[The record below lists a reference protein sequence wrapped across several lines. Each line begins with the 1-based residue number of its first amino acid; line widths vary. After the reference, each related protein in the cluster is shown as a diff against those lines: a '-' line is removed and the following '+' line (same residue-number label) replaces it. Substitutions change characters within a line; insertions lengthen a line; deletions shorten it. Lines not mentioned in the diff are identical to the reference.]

1 MDSTWNS
8 PAVME
13 RYLSGDIALA
23 TMHGKERA
31 IARPFRSL
39 LGLELVLPAGL
50 DTDQLGSFD
59 GLVPRQGGAEQAC
72 RRKALMGMAALGLPL
87 GLASEGSF
95 GAHPQLPFLAA
106 GVEVM
111 VFLDRERGLEI
122 WERLIARRT
131 NFDHRCAGELAELE
145 GWLAQVGF
153 PAHGLIVR
161 PEHPCRGAEALLF
174 KDLPD
179 HPRLA
184 GAIAAAT
191 AASSNGRAQV
201 ETDMR
206 AHRNP
211 TRMASLRAL
220 ATKLAR
226 RIATACPACAAP
238 GWGRLDVLPGLP
250 CSWCG
255 MPTPLMHRERFGC
268 VSCSHT
274 EEHPRPDGL
283 AEADPQH
290 CPLCNP

>member
-1 MDSTWNS
+1 
-8 PAVME
+8 ME
-13 RYLSGDIALA
+13 RYLDGKVALA

-31 IARPFRSL
+31 IARPFRAL
-39 LGLELVLPAGL
+39 LGLELELPEGL

-59 GLVPRQGGAEQAC
+59 GRVPRAGGAEQAC
-72 RRKALMGMAALGLPL
+72 RRKAQLGMDILDLPL

-95 GAHPQLPFLAA
+95 GPHPALPFLAT
-106 GVEVM
+106 GLELM
-111 VFLDRERGLEI
+111 VFLDQERNLEI

-145 GWLAQVGF
+145 GWPQRVGF

-161 PEHPCRGAEALLF
+161 PEHPCRGADELLF

-179 HPRLA
+179 QQQLA
-184 GAIAAAT
+184 EAIGAAA

-211 TRMASLRAL
+211 TRMVSLRVL
-220 ATKLAR
+220 ATRLAR
-226 RIATACPACAAP
+226 RIASACPACAAP

-250 CSWCG
+250 CGWCG
-255 MPTPLMHRERFGC
+255 MPTPLTHRERFGC

>member
-1 MDSTWNS
+1 
-8 PAVME
+8 ME
-13 RYLSGDIALA
+13 RYLGSKVALA

-31 IARPFRSL
+31 LARPFRSL
-39 LGLELVLPAGL
+39 LGMELELPRGL
-50 DTDQLGSFD
+50 DTDQMGSFD
-59 GLVPRQGGAEQAC
+59 GRVPRARSAEQAC
-72 RRKALMGMAALGLPL
+72 LHKAQLGMETFGLPL

-95 GAHPQLPFLAA
+95 GPHPALPFLPA
-106 GVEVM
+106 GLELM
-111 VFLDRERGLEI
+111 VFLDQERGLEI

-131 NFDHRCAGELAELE
+131 NFDHRCATELAELE

-161 PEHPCRGAEALLF
+161 PEHPCRGAETLLF

-179 HPRLA
+179 HLQLA
-184 GAIAAAT
+184 GAINAAAT
-191 AASSNGRAQV
+191 ASSSGRALL

-211 TRMASLRAL
+211 TRMASLRVL
-220 ATKLAR
+220 ATRLAR
-226 RIATACPACAAP
+226 RIASACPACEAP
-238 GWGRLDVLPGLP
+238 GWGRLDVVPGLP
-250 CSWCG
+250 CGWCG
-255 MPTPLMHRERFGC
+255 MPTPLMQRERFGC

>member
-1 MDSTWNS
+1 
-8 PAVME
+8 ME
-13 RYLSGDIALA
+13 RYLGSKVALA

-31 IARPFRSL
+31 LARPFRSL
-39 LGLELVLPAGL
+39 LGLALELPAGL

-59 GLVPRQGGAEQAC
+59 GRVPRAGGAEQSC
-72 RRKALMGMAALGLPL
+72 RRKAQLGMDILGLPL

-95 GAHPQLPFLAA
+95 GPHPELPFLAT
-106 GVEVM
+106 GLEVM
-111 VFLDRERGLEI
+111 VFLDQEHGLEI

-131 NFDHRCAGELAELE
+131 NFAHRCVTELAELE

-161 PEHPCRGAEALLF
+161 PEHPCRGAETLLF

-179 HPRLA
+179 HLQLA
-184 GAIAAAT
+184 GAINAAA
-191 AASSNGRAQV
+191 AASSSGRALL

-211 TRMASLRAL
+211 TRMESLRVL
-220 ATKLAR
+220 ATRLAR
-226 RIATACPACAAP
+226 RIASACPACAAP
-238 GWGRLDVLPGLP
+238 GWGRVDVLPGLP
-250 CSWCG
+250 CGWCG

>member
-1 MDSTWNS
+1 
-8 PAVME
+8 ME
-13 RYLSGDIALA
+13 CYLGCKVALA

-39 LGLELVLPAGL
+39 LGLEFELPRGL

-59 GLVPRQGGAEQAC
+59 GRVPRTLGAEQAC
-72 RRKALMGMAALGLPL
+72 LHKARLGMETLGLPL

-95 GAHPQLPFLAA
+95 GPHPGMPFLAA
-106 GVEVM
+106 GLEVM
-111 VFLDRERGLEI
+111 VFLDQERGLEI

-131 NFDHRCAGELAELE
+131 NFNHRCAGELAELE
-145 GWLAQVGF
+145 GWLTQVGF

-161 PEHPCRGAEALLF
+161 PEHPCRGAETLLF

-179 HPRLA
+179 HQQLN
-184 GAIAAAT
+184 GAIAAAA

-211 TRMASLRAL
+211 TRMESLRVL
-220 ATKLAR
+220 ATRLAS
-226 RIATACPACAAP
+226 RIASACPSCGAQ
-238 GWGRLDVLPGLP
+238 GWGRLDVVPGLP
-250 CSWCG
+250 CIWCG
-255 MPTPLMHRERFGC
+255 MPTTLTKRERFGC

-283 AEADPQH
+283 TEADPQH